1 MPEQDSCPLSQ
12 QFQQKIMACPGA
24 WRLAPQRAIRLMP
37 RRQSQ
42 IMIVQGHAWITWES
56 DTIATPGAELDR
68 FLSTGQVLDVP
79 AGVRLVMES
88 VDSRLPVD
96 FNWRTMPPELAV
108 LPPASLHILLQ
119 CWYQA
124 WLGLVRASARLTWG
138 LVQRFLQGRRW
149 RSGAGPAH

>member
-1 MPEQDSCPLSQ
+1 MPEQDSCPLLQ
-12 QFQQKIMACPGA
+12 QFEQKITACPGV

-56 DTIATPGAELDR
+56 GTIATPGAALDR

-88 VDSRLPVD
+88 VDARLPVD
-96 FNWRTMPPELAV
+96 FNWRTMPPELAA
-108 LPPASLHILLQ
+108 LPPASLHMLLR
-119 CWYQA
+119 CWCHA
-124 WLGLVRASARLTWG
+124 WLGLGHASARLTWG
-138 LVQRFLQGRRW
+138 LVQRFLQGKRW
-149 RSGAGPAH
+149 RSGAGPVH